1 MADLRLGVGR
11 RAALAH
17 LCFEVR
23 EASVAAVEV
32 QLPSWRAPLVLRA
45 RGVRLQLQQRNMPEV
60 GALLCTRLVVTAGSR
75 SSFSLNGNLIVNQ
88 HPGCGG

>member
-1 MADLRLGVGR
+1 MTDLQLGGGQ
-11 RAALAH
+11 RAALATM
-17 LCFEVR
+17 FFQVR

-60 GALLCTRLVVTAGSR
+60 RVA
-75 SSFSLNGNLIVNQ
+75 N
-88 HPGCGG
+88 